1 MSGPAVQPGARAA
14 SARPVGPLQLLAL
27 GVNGIVGV
35 GIFFAPASVARLAPG
50 RTSIFAF
57 ALTGLALVPVALA
70 FATLGRL
77 FDQDGGPVVFARAAF
92 GDFASFLVGWVAYVS
107 ALLSASAVMVGLTN
121 ATAPGLGLGGPLA
134 LRVFATCLVAALA
147 VIVASGIRISARV
160 WTSLTV
166 LKLLPL
172 LALLAAFFL
181 YSGPTPPPATG
192 GDTAWLGAGLMIM
205 FTFQGFEIVPVIAG
219 QVKASARAIP
229 AATVGSLLLAIL
241 LYVGLVAACV
251 AALPNL
257 AQSGAPLADAAG
269 VLGGTGLARVVA
281 LGTSVSALG
290 IALGMM
296 VTTPHYL
303 SALASG
309 RRALFDL
316 ERLDGKGVPMRAVF
330 VTWALVTLLVNAGD
344 LGELFA
350 LSSIAVLMQFGVTAA
365 ALVALAFRRYHGLR
379 PIDAW
384 PALPTLVVGIG
395 LVAFG
400 ATKREGLVALGAV
413 VAGLVLARFAKVRP
427 EGSSSA
433 KLS

>member
-1 MSGPAVQPGARAA
+1 MSEATVATGK
-14 SARPVGPLQLLAL
+14 ARPVGPLQLLAL

-50 RTSIFAF
+50 RAAIFAF

-77 FDQDGGPVVFARAAF
+77 FDEDGGPVVFARAAF

-121 ATAPGLGLGGPLA
+121 ATAPSLGLGGPLA
-134 LRVFATCLVAALA
+134 LRAFVTCLVAVLAL
-147 VIVASGIRISARV
+147 IVASGIRISARV
-160 WTSLTV
+160 WTSLTA

-181 YSGPTPPPATG
+181 YAGPAAPAVTG
-192 GDTAWLGAGLMIM
+192 GETAWLGAGLMIM

-219 QVKASARAIP
+219 QVKSSARAIP
-229 AATVGSLLLAIL
+229 VATVGSLLVAIL

-251 AALPNL
+251 AALPDL
-257 AQSGAPLADAAG
+257 AHSGAPLADAAG
-269 VLGGTGLARVVA
+269 VFGGTGLSRVVA

-316 ERLDGKGVPMRAVF
+316 ERLDAKGVPMRAVF
-330 VTWALVTLLVNAGD
+330 VTWVLVTLLVNAGD

-384 PALPTLVVGIG
+384 TAVPTFVVGITLVV
-395 LVAFG
+395 FG
-400 ATKREGLVALGAV
+400 ATKREGLVALGAI
-413 VAGLVLARFAKVRP
+413 VAGILLARFAKVRP
-427 EGSSSA
+427 AGTQPA
-433 KLS
+433 PKP

>member
-1 MSGPAVQPGARAA
+1 MSDASRESGATSRPK
-14 SARPVGPLQLLAL
+14 RPVGPFQLLAL

-50 RTSIFAF
+50 RASILAFAF
-57 ALTGLALVPVALA
+57 TGLALVPVALA

-107 ALLSASAVMVGLTN
+107 AFLSASAVMVGLTN
-121 ATAPGLGLGGPLA
+121 ATAPSLGLAGPLA
-134 LRVFATCLVAALA
+134 LRAFATGLVAVLAL
-147 VIVASGIRISARV
+147 IVASGIRISARV
-160 WTSLTV
+160 WTSLTI

-172 LALLAAFFL
+172 LALLVAFFL
-181 YSGPTPPPATG
+181 YAGPAAPAVSGG
-192 GDTAWLGAGLMIM
+192 ETAWLGAGLMIL

-219 QVKASARAIP
+219 QVKSSARAIP
-229 AATVGSLLLAIL
+229 VATVGSLLLAIL

-251 AALPNL
+251 AALPDL
-257 AQSGAPLADAAG
+257 AHSGAPLADAAG
-269 VLGGTGLARVVA
+269 VFGGTGLSRLVA

-309 RRALFDL
+309 QRALFDL
-316 ERLDGKGVPMRAVF
+316 ERLDERGVPMRALL
-330 VTWALVTLLVNAGD
+330 VTWVLVTLLVNAGD

-365 ALVALAFRRYHGLR
+365 ALVALAFRRYRGLR

-384 PALPTLVVGIG
+384 PAVPTFVVGIT

-400 ATKREGLVALGAV
+400 ATRREGLVALGAI
-413 VAGLVLARFAKVRP
+413 VAGLVLSRLAKVRP
-427 EGSSSA
+427 PA
-433 KLS
+433 T

>member
-1 MSGPAVQPGARAA
+1 MSGAQVESGARPT
-14 SARPVGPLQLLAL
+14 RPVGPLQLLAL

-77 FDQDGGPVVFARAAF
+77 FDEDGGPVIFARAAF

-107 ALLSASAVMVGLTN
+107 AFLSASAVMVGLTN
-121 ATAPGLGLGGPLA
+121 AVAPSLGMSGPWA
-134 LRVFATCLVAALA
+134 MRVFANCLVAALA
-147 VIVASGIRISARV
+147 LVVASGIRISARV

-172 LALLAAFFL
+172 LALLVAFLL
-181 YSGPTPPPATG
+181 YAGPVAPAVSGGEA
-192 GDTAWLGAGLMIM
+192 AWLGAGLMIL

-219 QVKASARAIP
+219 QVKSSARAIP
-229 AATVGSLLLAIL
+229 VATVGSLLLAIL

-251 AALPNL
+251 AALPDL
-257 AQSGAPLADAAG
+257 AHSGAPLADAAG
-269 VLGGTGLARVVA
+269 VFGGTGLARLVA
-281 LGTSVSALG
+281 LGTSISALG

-316 ERLDGKGVPMRAVF
+316 ERLDERGVPMRALL
-330 VTWALVTLLVNAGD
+330 VTWILVTLLVNAGD

-365 ALVALAFRRYHGLR
+365 ALVALAFRRYRGLR

-384 PALPTLVVGIG
+384 PALPTFVVGIT

-400 ATKREGLVALGAV
+400 ATRREGLVALGAI
-413 VAGLVLARFAKVRP
+413 VAGLVLSRLAKVRP
-427 EGSSSA
+427 EST
-433 KLS
+433 

>member
-1 MSGPAVQPGARAA
+1 M
-14 SARPVGPLQLLAL
+14 GPLQLLAL

-50 RTSIFAF
+50 RASIVAF

-70 FATLGRL
+70 FAKLGRL
-77 FDQDGGPVVFARAAF
+77 FEEDGGPVVFARAAF

-121 ATAPGLGLGGPLA
+121 ATAPGLGLGGPVA
-134 LRVFATCLVAALA
+134 MRIFATCLVAVLA
-147 VIVASGIRISARV
+147 AIVASGIRISARV

-172 LALLAAFFL
+172 LALLGAFFL
-181 YSGPTPPPATG
+181 YSGPAAPAVTG
-192 GDTAWLGAGLMIM
+192 GDTAWLGAGLMIL

-219 QVKASARAIP
+219 QVKTSARAIP
-229 AATVGSLLLAIL
+229 MATVGSLLMAIV
-241 LYVGLVAACV
+241 LYIGLVAACV
-251 AALPNL
+251 AALPDL
-257 AQSGAPLADAAG
+257 GQSRAPLADAAG
-269 VLGGTGLARVVA
+269 VFGGMGLARLVA

-309 RRALFDL
+309 RWELFDL
-316 ERLDGKGVPMRAVF
+316 ERLDRKDVPMRAVF
-330 VTWALVTLLVNAGD
+330 VTWVLVTLFVNAGN
-344 LGELFA
+344 LSELFA

-365 ALVALAFRRYHGLR
+365 ALVALAFRRYQGLR

-384 PALPTLVVGIG
+384 PALPTFVVGIT

-400 ATKREGLVALGAV
+400 ATRREGFVALGAV
-413 VAGLVLARFAKVRP
+413 VAGLVLSLFAKVRP
-427 EGSSSA
+427 EGTYLA
-433 KLS
+433 PKQ